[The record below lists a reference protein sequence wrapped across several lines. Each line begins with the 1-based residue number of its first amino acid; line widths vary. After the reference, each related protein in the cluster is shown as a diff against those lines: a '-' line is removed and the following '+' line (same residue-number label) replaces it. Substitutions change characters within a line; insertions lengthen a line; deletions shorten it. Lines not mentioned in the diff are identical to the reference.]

1 MWSFVKITE
10 WFQRVVSQ
18 CYDCFV
24 LFLKYSND
32 TIKVH
37 KPFFFSR
44 TILAMIGVWHVRQYA
59 TTA

>member
-1 MWSFVKITE
+1 MWSFFKITE

-37 KPFFFSR
+37 KPSFFSR
-44 TILAMIGVWHVRQYA
+44 AILAMIGVWHA
-59 TTA
+59 TA